1 MANYGGSGLAPMA
14 GFSLIPSIFKKTVK
28 TTATNSYGKYQP
40 LTGNQFVN
48 NTVQRVTGGQI
59 LPLAQPLRNV
69 APSRPGKLRA
79 LDLSNYPFW
88 NELTYTGDN
97 FYKKGNNFFT
107 YTPGKINSDIR
118 LQDGTLI
125 GNVLDDFN
133 ISDGIAG
140 VDVVL
145 NYPGQIPTVL
155 PNPNRNTMDMDPSY
169 TLPHEDSPY
178 DPDISWNERPT
189 IEITPKI
196 KDKDGNYVP
205 AGPAVY
211 CDLSRPT
218 PGHTVMLDDMTG
230 VTPGD
235 ELIINNT
242 SITFP
247 GSDPKTVETA
257 LRCTQGSGYHVHDT
271 FKDGKPAIRITS
283 CSNAPL
289 TIRDGC
295 AGGVYKE
302 VLDFHVVRGFE
313 QVEVS
318 NTAVLPATTGY
329 GYANSAVN
337 PSATYTMYNSQGAS
351 TGTFSGS
358 GGTPSTTTGAILSS
372 KSKTTGGSG
381 YSVGDRLRLV
391 GGLPIESPYGGIT
404 EFCIDMPGMN
414 YSSAGNVKV
423 YIGDGTTPGSGAVAG
438 NVTLDQN
445 GGISSIEVISGGEGY
460 DFSRPPKVKI
470 IDLAE
475 MQTFNTVAATVTAKV
490 GTGKG
495 LPPRV
500 AKFVVSSVDG
510 TGAITSLQ
518 IIDRGIYKQFPA
530 DLTQGVPLEYDAIGL
545 GDETGVDGNGK
556 YFQGTG
562 LGQFDPLNDHERLE
576 SPGAYDPIKG
586 SVAGGTG
593 ARVFLTAREIP
604 DCSEKGDAK
613 AQLGLPDSI
622 FDISIPEDIAACL
635 NTALIDAGY
644 DPDKIHIDIEP
655 INDLID
661 LLKFRTPGY
670 DGINIDE
677 LTPGFLEKLGIPP
690 GDYNIDSLCIDAVL
704 ETPNSPIRRAN
715 KIQSGTNLLDDDRFQ
730 IATLPDSPTIAIN
743 CIDTIGNGYDNG
755 GNRSGIGLN
764 GQDPNSIL
772 GDANVI
778 FTTDM
783 FQYELRTT
791 SGEPVNTSKIQQEC
805 QVLFLESNRYPTNT
819 GNVVV
824 KGGVNYDLN
833 TFSNVWVDDYNG
845 TGWAYFESSNVAS
858 ITQPK
863 LVDTT
868 FVDNA
873 ILYDKES
880 GEKMYD
886 LHFYDPFK
894 GVIPGFIDKEIHFTG
909 ESDPVVYNN
918 ARSGFGR
925 KDIGKV
931 WWNTSTIAYKWY
943 EQSDSNRQRWL
954 NWGST
959 FPGSGITLYEWVE
972 STVPPVNYTGT
983 GTPKNNAEFVLERR
997 LNPVNGRYT
1006 NYYYFWVQNK
1016 TDLESIAIEDL
1027 GREYDTF
1034 TLAKY
1039 IADPLGAGLPLIS
1052 FVSDKAMVISNIA
1065 PLLREDEQNLQIN
1078 FSRNLNPVGQKHTA
1092 WKLLREQDN
1101 NSIIPDDLSNK
1112 LIDSLSGS
1120 DAQGQS
1126 VPDPLLS
1133 EVEAYGIKFRPRQS
1147 MFKDIKGARQ
1157 VLHYTLNEILAD
1169 LKLNTN
1175 YPNWN
1180 STLSA
1185 SNTYIETVNWYGIQ
1199 YTDAGTNKKV
1209 RYDKTFKPI
1218 YKVNSVQELDTLQS
1232 IPDNT
1237 IVQVK
1242 GPNATEYSLHKY
1254 IASTKTFELITIQ
1267 NDNVKLKDIVYT
1279 DSTNT
1284 TLSNELRL
1292 LLLALRDNVFTGTN
1306 LWNKLFFALMKYA
1319 YSEQKQLDWAFKTSY
1334 VFVEKEEEDLIEI
1347 NGFKVDNFDKVLQYF
1362 DEVKPYTAK
1371 VREYKDGKSPVKEII
1386 GVNAVSDFDKPPY
1399 ADPVTGNVRIL
1410 DDFLQADSNIIQTNN
1425 AYTKYF
1431 SISNK
1436 SADPIRRSKTTIVLD
1451 RVDYSLLPHDYQ
1463 PAVNVATWTSNATYP
1478 RNSYVVYNNIYYKA
1492 DIDIAGTTNFS
1503 STNWTVL
1510 GPKVL
1515 YSGSNG
1521 ELAGNL
1527 VIPVPIGETSNT
1539 AIARN
1544 IVTLTAQSNTE
1555 VQSNTLISASARAFK
1570 FNPAIQTQ
1578 FAAELNEYY
1587 SITDATSNANVIN
1600 SANLS
1605 SSIANITAVVN
1616 AGKLDKTLA
1625 LVKIGTG
1632 GDFQGEVTDANLFTR
1647 SFGVDTNTFQ
1657 SEIGF
1662 NRTGWSNYPL
1672 DVDVDVK
1679 NYQGVF
1685 NTAIAG
1691 NEVNFERDGT
1701 IFEGFDGISF
1711 KRVLYGEERPQE
1723 LSLIE
1728 PLETIVFRI
1737 TAHKHLQGNTSLTA
1751 ASSNASTV
1759 KYQITNNIYG
1769 DTEFIR
1775 IKQDGSTTT
1784 TLSANLYTY
1793 SNEISVA
1800 NASVLAKPLA
1810 RIPGIIW
1817 VGSERIEYTSRNTST
1832 NKLSGL
1838 KRGTS
1843 GTSKQDWT
1851 TGTEVINANSSE
1863 QFDSYPI
1870 TNVNWLDS
1878 NATVTAQSLTDL
1890 GNTHISDSSSIMRFL
1905 HGRE

>member
-1 MANYGGSGLAPMA
+1 M
-14 GFSLIPSIFKKTVK
+14 
-28 TTATNSYGKYQP
+28 
-40 LTGNQFVN
+40 
-48 NTVQRVTGGQI
+48 
-59 LPLAQPLRNV
+59 PLAQPLRNV
-69 APSRPGKLRA
+69 APSKPGKLRA
-79 LDLSNYPFW
+79 LDLANYPFW
-88 NELTYTGDN
+88 NELTYTGDT

-107 YTPGKINSDIR
+107 YTPGKIGRDIR
-118 LQDGTLI
+118 LQDGTFI

-133 ISDGIAG
+133 INDGISG
-140 VDVVL
+140 FDIIL

-155 PNPNRNTMDMDPSY
+155 PNPNNSTMPMDPAY
-169 TLPHEDSPY
+169 TLPFEDAPY
-178 DPDISWNERPT
+178 DDTITFSETPV

-196 KDKDGNYVP
+196 KDKNGNYVP

-218 PGHTVMLDDMTG
+218 PGHTIVLDDMTG
-230 VTPGD
+230 IKPGD

-242 SITFP
+242 KIKFP
-247 GSDPKTVETA
+247 GSDPKQVETA
-257 LRCTQGSGYHVHDT
+257 LRCTQGSGFHVHDT
-271 FKDGKPAIRITS
+271 FKDGKPALRVSS

-295 AGGVYKE
+295 AGGIYKE
-302 VLDFHVVRGFE
+302 VLDFHVVRGFD
-313 QVEVS
+313 QSEVS
-318 NTAVLPATTGY
+318 NTVVLPATTGY
-329 GYANSAVN
+329 GANSSVDVT
-337 PSATYTMYNSQGAS
+337 PTATYTLYDAE
-351 TGTFSGS
+351 GTNKGNFTGS
-358 GGTPSTTTGAILSS
+358 GGNPTTQSGAILSS
-372 KSKTTGGSG
+372 KAKSTGGSG
-381 YSVGDRLRLV
+381 YVVGERLRIV
-391 GGLPIESPYGGIT
+391 GGLPVENPYGGIT

-414 YSSAGNVKV
+414 YSSAENIKV
-423 YIGDGTTPGSGAVAG
+423 YIGDGTTPGSGALAGSVILDENNGIAAIQIVA
-438 NVTLDQN
+438 
-445 GGISSIEVISGGEGY
+445 GGEGY
-460 DFSRPPKVKI
+460 DFSRPPVVKI

-475 MQTFNTVAATVTAKV
+475 GSTFNTTAAKVTAKV

-500 AKFVVSSVDG
+500 AKFRVNSVDAQG
-510 TGAITSLQ
+510 TITSLQ
-518 IIDRGIYKQFPA
+518 IMDRGIYKQFPA

-545 GDETGVDGNGK
+545 GDETGVDGSGQ

-562 LGQFDPLNDHERLE
+562 LGQFDPLNDNERLGT
-576 SPGAYDPIKG
+576 PGAYDPIQAQYG
-586 SVAGGTG
+586 GGTG

-604 DCSEKGDAK
+604 DCSERGDAK
-613 AQLGLPDSI
+613 RQLGLPDSI
-622 FDISIPEDIAACL
+622 FDISIPEDLAACL
-635 NTALIDAGY
+635 NSALFDAGY

-670 DGINIDE
+670 DGLEIDE

-704 ETPNSPIRRAN
+704 ETPNSPVKRAN
-715 KIQSGTNLLDDDRFQ
+715 KIQSGTNLLDDNRFQ
-730 IATLPDSPTIAIN
+730 LATLPDSPTIAIN

-755 GNRSGIGLN
+755 GSRSGTGLN

-772 GDANVI
+772 GDANVV
-778 FTTDM
+778 FHTDM

-791 SGEPVNTSKIQQEC
+791 SGQAVNTTKLQQEC
-805 QVLFLESNRYPTNT
+805 QVLYLESSRYNT
-819 GNVVV
+819 EDGLTLSN
-824 KGGVNYDLN
+824 
-833 TFSNVWVDDYNG
+833 FSNVWIDNYNT
-845 TGWAYFESSNVAS
+845 TGWAYFESGVQKVS
-858 ITQPK
+858 QPK

-880 GEKMYD
+880 GEKLYD

-894 GVIPGFIDKEIHFTG
+894 GVIPGFIDKEIAFTG
-909 ESDPVVYNN
+909 DSDPVVYNN

-954 NWGST
+954 NWGQT

-972 STVPPVNYTGT
+972 SAVPPVNYTGT
-983 GTPKNNAEFVLERR
+983 GTPKNNSEFVLERR
-997 LNPVNGRYT
+997 LNKTNGRYT

-1016 TDLESIAIEDL
+1016 TELENTAIEDL
-1027 GREYDTF
+1027 GRQYDTF

-1039 IADPLGAGLPLIS
+1039 LADPLGAGLPLIS
-1052 FVSDKAMVISNIA
+1052 FISDKSMVLSNIA

-1092 WKLLREQDN
+1092 WKLLREKDN

-1112 LIDSLSGS
+1112 LIDSLAGS
-1120 DAQGQS
+1120 DAQGQT

-1157 VLHYTLNEILAD
+1157 VLNYTLNEILAD

-1175 YPNWN
+1175 FPNWN
-1180 STLSA
+1180 ISLPAST
-1185 SNTYIETVNWYGIQ
+1185 TYIETVSWYGVQ
-1199 YTDAGTNKKV
+1199 YVDAGNNKKV

-1254 IASTKTFELITIQ
+1254 IASTKTFELITIH
-1267 NDNVKLKDIVYT
+1267 NDNVKLKDTVFT

-1284 TLSNELRL
+1284 VLSNELRL
-1292 LLLALRDNVFTGTN
+1292 LLIALRDNVFTGTN

-1362 DEVKPYTAK
+1362 DEVKPYSAK
-1371 VREYKDGKSPVKEII
+1371 VREYKDGKSPVKEVI

-1399 ADPVTGNVRIL
+1399 ADPVSGNVRIL

-1431 SISNK
+1431 SITDK
-1436 SADPIRRSKTTIVLD
+1436 STDPIRRSNTTIKFD

-1478 RNSYVVYNNIYYKA
+1478 RNSYVVNNGAYYKA
-1492 DIDIAGTTNFS
+1492 NIDIAKSTNFS
-1503 STNWTVL
+1503 STNWTSL
-1510 GPKVL
+1510 
-1515 YSGSNG
+1515 GSNIS
-1521 ELAGNL
+1521 
-1527 VIPVPIGETSNT
+1527 VIPVADTSNG

-1544 IVTLTAQSNTE
+1544 IVTLTVQSNAL
-1555 VQSNTLISASARAFK
+1555 VQSNTLISSGDRAFK

-1578 FAAELNEYY
+1578 FAAELNLHYN
-1587 SITDATSNANVIN
+1587 ITDAVSNANVIN
-1600 SANLS
+1600 SADVS
-1605 SSIANITAVVN
+1605 GSIANITAVVN

-1625 LVKIGTG
+1625 LVKIATG
-1632 GDFQGEVTDANLFTR
+1632 GDFQGEITDANLFSR
-1647 SFGVDTNTFQ
+1647 SYGVDTNTFQ
-1657 SEIGF
+1657 SQIGF
-1662 NRTGWSNYPL
+1662 NRTGWSTEKL
-1672 DVDVDVK
+1672 DVQIDIE
-1679 NYQGVF
+1679 NFQGVF
-1685 NTAIAG
+1685 NTATTG
-1691 NEVNFERDGT
+1691 NEVTFERDGT
-1701 IFEGFDGISF
+1701 LYEGFDGISF
-1711 KRVLYGEERPQE
+1711 KRVLYGEERPEE
-1723 LSLIE
+1723 LTHIE

-1737 TAHKHLQGNTSLTA
+1737 TTHAKLSGNASLSS
-1751 ASSNASTV
+1751 ASANASTV
-1759 KYQITNNIYG
+1759 KYQLVNNIYG
-1769 DTEFIR
+1769 DTELIR
-1775 IKQDGSTTT
+1775 IKQDGTTT
-1784 TLSANLYTY
+1784 TTTSANIYTY
-1793 SNEISVA
+1793 SDTITVA

-1817 VGSERIEYTSRNTST
+1817 VGTERIEYTGRNTVT
-1832 NKLSGL
+1832 NKISGL
-1838 KRGTS
+1838 KRGTN
-1843 GTSKQDWT
+1843 GTSTQDWP
-1851 TGTEVINANSSE
+1851 TGTEIINANSTE
-1863 QFDSYPI
+1863 QFNTYPI
-1870 TNVNWLDS
+1870 TSVNWLDTGS
-1878 NATVTAQSLTDL
+1878 ESLADL
-1890 GNTHISDSSSIMRFL
+1890 GNANISSSTSIMRFL